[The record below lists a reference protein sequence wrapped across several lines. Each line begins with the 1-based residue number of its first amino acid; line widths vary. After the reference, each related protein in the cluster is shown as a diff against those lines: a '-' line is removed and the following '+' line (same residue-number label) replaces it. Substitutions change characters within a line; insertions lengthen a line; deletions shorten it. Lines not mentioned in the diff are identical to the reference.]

1 MTQKVSNTLLEKH
14 IASFFSDT
22 FQTLKEDNFKPTEEL
37 ECISEENQKF
47 YTLTEEHQ
55 ENKKLPDEISEANKP
70 KSKEILQCE
79 KCYKVY
85 FNVSSL
91 NWHMKLSHRQSM
103 LECEACDYKS
113 YNALN
118 MYRHKKEIHELVRK
132 FKCN

>member
-1 MTQKVSNTLLEKH
+1 MTQKVSNTLLEKQ

-37 ECISEENQKF
+37 ECISEGNQEGDALQEF
-47 YTLTEEHQ
+47 DTFTEEHQ

-70 KSKEILQCE
+70 KSKEISLCE
-79 KCYKVY
+79 KCDKVY
-85 FNVSSL
+85 SNISSL

-113 YNALN
+113 CNALN
-118 MYRHKKEIHELVRK
+118 MYRHKKR
-132 FKCN
+132 NS